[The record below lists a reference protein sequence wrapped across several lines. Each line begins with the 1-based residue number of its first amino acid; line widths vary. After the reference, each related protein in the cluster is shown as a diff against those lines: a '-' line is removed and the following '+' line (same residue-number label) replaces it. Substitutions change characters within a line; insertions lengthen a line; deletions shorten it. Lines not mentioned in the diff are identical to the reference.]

1 MSLQVKHW
9 FGCIYFKT
17 FACQAITLYT
27 KKISETQMHLMK
39 ILLFDDIQISDEYRP
54 IRKMAAI

>member
-17 FACQAITLYT
+17 FAYQALYT

-39 ILLFDDIQISDEYRP
+39 ILLFDDIQISDEYSP